1 MVRLIFGEPYFLMNT
16 KKGTVNFLD
25 SDDSRQQEKTKIK
38 IRSNN
43 VGNRKVSY
51 KWVLTIII
59 WTFFISCL
67 MQTLQEGLMSKVNL
81 LCAFMILIG
90 FILVGILFDIV
101 GVSVTAASEVP
112 FHSLCS
118 RKVRGAKEAVRLIR
132 NADKVGNFC
141 NDVIGDI
148 AGIISG
154 SAAGAIVVMLHSY
167 APGSDEFILSV
178 ILAGM
183 VAALT
188 VGGKAFGKG
197 IALLKCNSIIFT
209 VGKLIS
215 FIAPVKEKKI
225 KKTKKDTKEKRSGKN
240 GNNS

>member
-1 MVRLIFGEPYFLMNT
+1 MNIVDT
-16 KKGTVNFLD
+16 DGGKDKL
-25 SDDSRQQEKTKIK
+25 KMK

-43 VGNRKVSY
+43 VGNRKISY
-51 KWVLTIII
+51 RWVVTIII
-59 WTFFISCL
+59 WTFFISCF
-67 MQTLQEGLMSKVNL
+67 MQTLQAGLMNKVNL
-81 LCAFMILIG
+81 IWAFMILFA
-90 FILVGILFDIV
+90 FILIGIIFDII

-154 SAAGAIVVMLHSY
+154 SAAGAIVVMLHSFS
-167 APGSDEFILSV
+167 PKSDEFILS
-178 ILAGM
+178 IALAGI

-197 IALLKCNSIIFT
+197 IAILNCNSIIFT
-209 VGKLIS
+209 VGKIIS
-215 FIAPVKEKKI
+215 FIMPVKD
-225 KKTKKDTKEKRSGKN
+225 KKTKKKN
-240 GNNS
+240 K

>member
-1 MVRLIFGEPYFLMNT
+1 MDGDVG
-16 KKGTVNFLD
+16 K
-25 SDDSRQQEKTKIK
+25 EKVKIK

-51 KWVLTIII
+51 RWVVTIII

-67 MQTLQEGLMSKVNL
+67 MQTLQTGLMSKVNL
-81 LCAFMILIG
+81 IWAFVILIG
-90 FILVGILFDIV
+90 FVSVGIIFDII

-154 SAAGAIVVMLHSY
+154 SAAGAIVAMLHVM
-167 APGSDEFILSV
+167 APASDEFFLSI
-178 ILAGM
+178 ILAGL

-197 IALLKCNSIIFT
+197 IAILNCNSIIFT
-209 VGKLIS
+209 VGKLVS
-215 FIAPVKEKKI
+215 FVFPVREKKAG
-225 KKTKKDTKEKRSGKN
+225 KARKRTK
-240 GNNS
+240 

>member
-1 MVRLIFGEPYFLMNT
+1 M
-16 KKGTVNFLD
+16 KFLD
-25 SDDSRQQEKTKIK
+25 ETPEKRKEKVKMK

-43 VGNRKVSY
+43 VGNRKTSY
-51 KWVLTIII
+51 KWIVTIIV
-59 WTFFISCL
+59 WTFLISCL
-67 MQTLQEGLMSKVNL
+67 MQTFQAGLMNKVNL
-81 LCAFMILIG
+81 IWAFVILIG
-90 FILVGILFDIV
+90 FILIGIVFDIV

-148 AGIISG
+148 AGIVSG
-154 SAAGAIVVMLHSY
+154 SATGAIVAMLHLM

-178 ILAGM
+178 ILAGI

-197 IALLKCNSIIFT
+197 IAILNCNSIIFA
-209 VGKLIS
+209 VGKIVS
-215 FIAPVKEKKI
+215 FIVPAKEKKRKN
-225 KKTKKDTKEKRSGKN
+225 KK
-240 GNNS
+240 

>member
-1 MVRLIFGEPYFLMNT
+1 MKAITT
-16 KKGTVNFLD
+16 KGLVNFLD
-25 SDDSRQQEKTKIK
+25 GDAGKEKVKIK

-51 KWVLTIII
+51 RWVVTIII
-59 WTFFISCL
+59 WTFFISCM
-67 MQTLQEGLMSKVNL
+67 MQTLQAGLMSKVNL
-81 LCAFMILIG
+81 VWAFVILIG
-90 FILVGILFDIV
+90 FVSVGIVFDII

-154 SAAGAIVVMLHSY
+154 SAAGAIVAMLHVM
-167 APGSDEFILSV
+167 APASDEFFLSV
-178 ILAGM
+178 ILAGL

-197 IALLKCNSIIFT
+197 IAILNCNSIIFT
-209 VGKLIS
+209 VGKLVS
-215 FIAPVKEKKI
+215 FVFPVREKKAGKD
-225 KKTKKDTKEKRSGKN
+225 KKRTK
-240 GNNS
+240 

>member
-1 MVRLIFGEPYFLMNT
+1 MDTDGG
-16 KKGTVNFLD
+16 K
-25 SDDSRQQEKTKIK
+25 EKLKIK

-43 VGNRKVSY
+43 VGNRKISY
-51 KWVLTIII
+51 KWVVTIII
-59 WTFFISCL
+59 WTFFISCF
-67 MQTLQEGLMSKVNL
+67 MQTLQAGLMNKVNL
-81 LCAFMILIG
+81 IWAFMILFA
-90 FILVGILFDIV
+90 FILIGIIFDII

-154 SAAGAIVVMLHSY
+154 SAAGAIVVMLHSFS
-167 APGSDEFILSV
+167 PKSDEFILS
-178 ILAGM
+178 IALAGI

-197 IALLKCNSIIFT
+197 IAILNCNSIIFT
-209 VGKLIS
+209 VGKIIS
-215 FIAPVKEKKI
+215 FIMPVKD
-225 KKTKKDTKEKRSGKN
+225 KKTKKKN
-240 GNNS
+240 K

>member
-1 MVRLIFGEPYFLMNT
+1 MDTDGG
-16 KKGTVNFLD
+16 K
-25 SDDSRQQEKTKIK
+25 EKLKMK

-43 VGNRKVSY
+43 VGNRKISY
-51 KWVLTIII
+51 RWVVTIII
-59 WTFFISCL
+59 WTFFISCF
-67 MQTLQEGLMSKVNL
+67 MQTLQAGLMNKVNL
-81 LCAFMILIG
+81 IWAFMILFA
-90 FILVGILFDIV
+90 FILIGIIFDII
-101 GVSVTAASEVP
+101 GVSVTAASEIP

-154 SAAGAIVVMLHSY
+154 SAAGAIVVMLHSFS
-167 APGSDEFILSV
+167 PNSDEFILSV
-178 ILAGM
+178 ALAGI

-197 IALLKCNSIIFT
+197 IAILNCNSIIFT
-209 VGKLIS
+209 VGKIIS
-215 FIAPVKEKKI
+215 FIMPVKDKKS
-225 KKTKKDTKEKRSGKN
+225 KKKN
-240 GNNS
+240 K

>member
-1 MVRLIFGEPYFLMNT
+1 MDTDGGKDKLKM
-16 KKGTVNFLD
+16 
-25 SDDSRQQEKTKIK
+25 K

-43 VGNRKVSY
+43 VGNRKISY
-51 KWVLTIII
+51 RWVVTIII
-59 WTFFISCL
+59 WTFFISCF
-67 MQTLQEGLMSKVNL
+67 MQTLQAGLMNKVNL
-81 LCAFMILIG
+81 IWAFMILFA
-90 FILVGILFDIV
+90 FILIGIIFDII

-154 SAAGAIVVMLHSY
+154 SAAGAIVVMLHSFS
-167 APGSDEFILSV
+167 PKSDEFILS
-178 ILAGM
+178 IALAGI

-197 IALLKCNSIIFT
+197 IAILNCNSIIFT
-209 VGKLIS
+209 VGKIIS
-215 FIAPVKEKKI
+215 FIMPVKD
-225 KKTKKDTKEKRSGKN
+225 KKTKKKN
-240 GNNS
+240 K